1 MIQPTMHQLFRLVLG
16 QKDLSRAG
24 DLFSLD
30 DAEIEDSLTEALEQI
45 KVISSSLDYQTNNND
60 QAVVEIC
67 ITRITTAIRETESIE
82 KHARA
87 LVGLW
92 DSCLE
97 HNLRPAGKDEDTP
110 HAKIASDIMSCI
122 LQNYNRTPVMVLAV
136 PIAVKFLHRGSKELC
151 RNMSNYLSLAA
162 ITKADLLADHTEG
175 IIKSILQGNAMLLR
189 VLPAVYE
196 KQPQPIN
203 RHLAEL
209 LALMSQLEQIEQ
221 YHLLR
226 LLHAAAKKRDVE
238 VVQKCVPFLV
248 RHLKDSTHN
257 DFILNILIE
266 IAGYEPLALSNFLPM
281 LKEIGERF
289 PYLAGQI
296 ARIFGAVG
304 HVDEERA
311 RSCLDYLVSQLAN
324 MEHSF
329 HHILLLEIKNITDV
343 FSSILGPHSRDIFR
357 MSNSFTNI
365 AKLLSRQLENSKA
378 GNGSRKLD
386 AAVAFPEK
394 VGEAKTTEPARG
406 NHEKLQVKIQAFE
419 DKINTEGN
427 TPGSVRRYSLG
438 HVSTEEQ
445 RNIRFG
451 RSRSL
456 ALNTVLTNS
465 VRAEDGEAG
474 ERAGIQASISLSE
487 IDPLSLRMGKLPLRI
502 DTHRS
507 QLRSSSASRPSIVH
521 IEPENMPETVRENVQ
536 EDIPETTS
544 SPEEY
549 QDKLYL
555 HLKENL
561 GKVKA
566 YAMEIARKVPVPDQC
581 DIEDTVKS
589 CVAKLFF
596 TCSLKGQY
604 CLYSRSSFTL
614 ISQAPQ
620 PWIQTMFLF
629 QQSLLPEPLSIQSG
643 SVQFLKALWEK
654 TQARGNHSFE
664 DAMTESTFLQ
674 QKDLD
679 QVQLHLEEVRF
690 FDVFGFSETAGA
702 WQCFMCNNPE
712 KATVVNQDGQPL
724 IEGKLKEKQVRW
736 KLIRRW
742 KTRYFTLAGNQLLFQ
757 KGKSKDDPDD
767 SPIELSKVQSVKAV
781 AKKRRDRSLPRAFE
795 IFTDNKTYVFKA
807 KDEKNA
813 EEWLQCINV
822 ALAQAKERE
831 SREVTTY
838 L

>member
-162 ITKADLLADHTEG
+162 ISKAELLADHTEG
-175 IIKSILQGNAMLLR
+175 IIKSILQGTTNSSLCLFFPLSSSP
-189 VLPAVYE
+189 LPLQA
-196 KQPQPIN
+196 
-203 RHLAEL
+203 
-209 LALMSQLEQIEQ
+209 
-221 YHLLR
+221 
-226 LLHAAAKKRDVE
+226 
-238 VVQKCVPFLV
+238 VQKCVPFLV

-266 IAGYEPLALSNFLPM
+266 IAGYEPLALSSFLPM

-296 ARIFGAVG
+296 ARIFGAAG

-311 RSCLDYLVSQLAN
+311 RSCLGYLVSQLAN

-329 HHILLLEIKNITDV
+329 HHILLLEIKSITDA

-378 GNGSRKLD
+378 GNGSRKTD
-386 AAVAFPEK
+386 SEVGFPEK
-394 VGEAKTTEPARG
+394 VGDAKTTEPARG

-419 DKINTEGN
+419 DKINEEGN

-438 HVSTEEQ
+438 HVSKEEQ

-456 ALNTVLTNS
+456 ALNTMLTNS

-487 IDPLSLRMGKLPLRI
+487 IDPLSLGTGKLPLKI
-502 DTHRS
+502 DTHGS
-507 QLRSSSASRPSIVH
+507 QLRNSSASRPRIVY
-521 IEPENMPETVRENVQ
+521 IEPENMTETVRGNIQKDV
-536 EDIPETTS
+536 PETTS
-544 SPEEY
+544 SPVEH

-566 YAMEIARKVPVPDQC
+566 YAVEIAKKVPVPDQC

-604 CLYSRSSFTL
+604 CLYSKSSFTL

-620 PWIQTMFLF
+620 PWIQIMFLF
-629 QQSLLPEPLSIQSG
+629 QQSLFPEPLSIQSG

-654 TQARGNHSFE
+654 TQARGTHSFE
-664 DAMTESTFLQ
+664 DAMTESTFPQ

-736 KLIRRW
+736 KLIKRW

>member
-1 MIQPTMHQLFRLVLG
+1 MHQLFRLVLG

-136 PIAVKFLHRGSKELC
+136 PIAVKFLHRGNKELC

-162 ITKADLLADHTEG
+162 ITKADLLADHIEG

-209 LALMSQLEQIEQ
+209 LALMSQLEQTEQ

-226 LLHAAAKKRDVE
+226 LLHVAAKRKDVE
-238 VVQKCVPFLV
+238 VVQKCVPFLI

-257 DFILNILIE
+257 DYILNILIE
-266 IAGYEPLALSNFLPM
+266 IAGCEPLALSSFLPM
-281 LKEIGERF
+281 LKEIGERV
-289 PYLAGQI
+289 PYLTGQI

-311 RSCLDYLVSQLAN
+311 RSCLRYLVSQLAN

-329 HHILLLEIKNITDV
+329 HHILLLEIKSITDA

-365 AKLLSRQLENSKA
+365 AKLLSRRLENSAA
-378 GNGSRKLD
+378 GNGRRKTS
-386 AAVAFPEK
+386 AEVGFPEK
-394 VGEAKTTEPARG
+394 LGEAKTMTEEPESED
-406 NHEKLQVKIQAFE
+406 HEKLQVKIQAFE
-419 DKINTEGN
+419 DKINAESN
-427 TPGSVRRYSLG
+427 TPASVRRYSLD
-438 HVSTEEQ
+438 HISKEEQ
-445 RNIRFG
+445 RNIRFS

-456 ALNTVLTNS
+456 ALNTVLTNG
-465 VRAEDGEAG
+465 VKAGDGEAE
-474 ERAGIQASISLSE
+474 ERAGIHASISLSE
-487 IDPLSLRMGKLPLRI
+487 IDPLSHGTGKLPLKI
-502 DTHRS
+502 DAHGS
-507 QLRSSSASRPSIVH
+507 QLRNSSASHPSIVH
-521 IEPENMPETVRENVQ
+521 IESENMPETVKENIQ
-536 EDIPETTS
+536 EAIPETATTS
-544 SPEEY
+544 PIEY

-561 GKVKA
+561 SKVKA
-566 YAMEIARKVPVPDQC
+566 YAMEMAKKVPVPDQC
-581 DIEDTVKS
+581 TIEDTMKS

-596 TCSLKGQY
+596 TCSLKGHY
-604 CLYSRSSFTL
+604 CLYSKSSFIL

-620 PWIQTMFLF
+620 PWIQIMFLF
-629 QQSLLPEPLSIQSG
+629 QQSLFPEPLSIQSG

-654 TQARGNHSFE
+654 TQASGTHSFE
-664 DAMTESTFLQ
+664 DAMTESTFPQ
-674 QKDLD
+674 QKDLE

-736 KLIRRW
+736 KFIKRW

>member
-1 MIQPTMHQLFRLVLG
+1 MHQLFRLVLG

-97 HNLRPAGKDEDTP
+97 HNLKPAGKDEDTP

-162 ITKADLLADHTEG
+162 ISKAELLADHTEG
-175 IIKSILQGNAMLLR
+175 IIKSILQGNTMLLR

-196 KQPQPIN
+196 MQPRPIN

-209 LALMSQLEQIEQ
+209 LALMSQLEQTEQ

-238 VVQKCVPFLV
+238 VVQKCVPFLI
-248 RHLKDSTHN
+248 RHLKNSTHN

-266 IAGYEPLALSNFLPM
+266 IAGYEPLALSSFLPM

-311 RSCLDYLVSQLAN
+311 RSCLGYLVSQLAN

-329 HHILLLEIKNITDV
+329 HHILLLEIKSITDA

-378 GNGSRKLD
+378 GNGSRKTD
-386 AAVAFPEK
+386 AEVGFPEK
-394 VGEAKTTEPARG
+394 VGDAKTTEPAKG

-419 DKINTEGN
+419 DKINAEGN

-438 HVSTEEQ
+438 HVSKEEQ

-456 ALNTVLTNS
+456 ALNTMLTNS
-465 VRAEDGEAG
+465 MRAEDGEAG

-487 IDPLSLRMGKLPLRI
+487 IDPLSLGTGKLPLKI
-502 DTHRS
+502 DTHGS
-507 QLRSSSASRPSIVH
+507 QLRNSSASRPSIVY
-521 IEPENMPETVRENVQ
+521 IEPENMTETVRGNIQ

-544 SPEEY
+544 SPVEY

-581 DIEDTVKS
+581 DIEETVKS

-604 CLYSRSSFTL
+604 CLYSKSSFTL

-620 PWIQTMFLF
+620 PWIQIMFLF
-629 QQSLLPEPLSIQSG
+629 QQ
-643 SVQFLKALWEK
+643 
-654 TQARGNHSFE
+654 
-664 DAMTESTFLQ
+664 
-674 QKDLD
+674 DLD

-736 KLIRRW
+736 KLIKRW

>member
-1 MIQPTMHQLFRLVLG
+1 MHHLFRMVLG

-30 DAEIEDSLTEALEQI
+30 DSEIEDSLTEALEQI
-45 KVISSSLDYQTNNND
+45 KIISSSSDYQTNNND

-82 KHARA
+82 KHAKA

-97 HNLRPAGKDEDTP
+97 HNLRPSGKDEDTP

-122 LQNYNRTPVMVLAV
+122 LQNYNRPPVMALAI
-136 PIAVKFLHRGSKELC
+136 PIAVKFLHRGNKELC

-162 ITKADLLADHTEG
+162 ITKADLLADHTEV
-175 IIKSILQGNAMLLR
+175 IVKSILQGNTMLLR

-203 RHLAEL
+203 GHLSEL
-209 LALMSQLEQIEQ
+209 LALMSQLEQPEQ

-226 LLHAAAKKRDVE
+226 LLHVAAKRK
-238 VVQKCVPFLV
+238 QP
-248 RHLKDSTHN
+248 
-257 DFILNILIE
+257 
-266 IAGYEPLALSNFLPM
+266 
-281 LKEIGERF
+281 
-289 PYLAGQI
+289 
-296 ARIFGAVG
+296 
-304 HVDEERA
+304 EERA
-311 RSCLDYLVSQLAN
+311 RSCLPFLVSQLAN

-329 HHILLLEIKNITDV
+329 HHILLLEIKSITDT
-343 FSSILGPHSRDIFR
+343 FSSILGPQSRDIFR
-357 MSNSFTNI
+357 MSNSFTAI
-365 AKLLSRQLENSKA
+365 AKLLTRQLEATKPRS
-378 GNGSRKLD
+378 GRRKTSTEIE
-386 AAVAFPEK
+386 FPEK
-394 VGEAKTTEPARG
+394 LEGPKLSIAENED
-406 NHEKLQVKIQAFE
+406 HETLQVKIQAFE
-419 DKINTEGN
+419 DKINSESN
-427 TPGSVRRYSLG
+427 TPGSVGRYSLG
-438 HVSTEEQ
+438 QVSKEEKKD
-445 RNIRFG
+445 IRFN
-451 RSRSL
+451 RSKSL
-456 ALNTVLTNS
+456 ALHTVPTKNIS
-465 VRAEDGEAG
+465 SDDGEVAESG
-474 ERAGIQASISLSE
+474 DLPASISLSE
-487 IDPLSLRMGKLPLRI
+487 TDPLHQGNDKSPFKA
-502 DTHRS
+502 DTDGSH
-507 QLRSSSASRPSIVH
+507 LGNSSVSHPGIIH
-521 IEPENMPETVRENVQ
+521 IESENLPETVKENYQ
-536 EDIPETTS
+536 KETPETTP
-544 SPEEY
+544 SPVEY

-561 GKVKA
+561 SQVKA
-566 YAMEIARKVPVPDQC
+566 YAVEIGKKIPVPDQC
-581 DIEDTVKS
+581 TIEDSVKS

-596 TCSLKGQY
+596 TCSLKGHY
-604 CLYSRSSFTL
+604 CLYSKSSFIL
-614 ISQAPQ
+614 ISQEPQ
-620 PWIQTMFLF
+620 LWIQIMFLF
-629 QQSLLPEPLSIQSG
+629 QQSLFPEPLSIQSR
-643 SVQFLKALWEK
+643 SVQFLRSLWEK
-654 TQARGNHSFE
+654 TQAEGAHSFE
-664 DAMTESTFLQ
+664 TAMMESTFLQ

-690 FDVFGFSETAGA
+690 FDVFGFSEAAGA

-724 IEGKLKEKQVRW
+724 MEGKLKEKQVRW
-736 KLIRRW
+736 KFIKRW

-767 SPIELSKVQSVKAV
+767 SPIELSKVQSVKVV
-781 AKKRRDRSLPRAFE
+781 ARKRRDRSLPRAFE

-822 ALAQAKERE
+822 AVAQAKERE

>member
-1 MIQPTMHQLFRLVLG
+1 MHQLFRLVLG

-30 DAEIEDSLTEALEQI
+30 DSEIEDSLTEALEQI
-45 KVISSSLDYQTNNND
+45 KIISSSSDYQTNNND

-82 KHARA
+82 KHAKA

-97 HNLRPAGKDEDTP
+97 HNLRPSGKDEDTP

-122 LQNYNRTPVMVLAV
+122 LQNYNRPPVMVLAI
-136 PIAVKFLHRGSKELC
+136 PIAVKFLHRGNKELC

-162 ITKADLLADHTEG
+162 ITKADLLADHTEV
-175 IIKSILQGNAMLLR
+175 IVKSILQGNAMLLR
-189 VLPAVYE
+189 VLPSVYE

-203 RHLAEL
+203 RHLTEL
-209 LALMSQLEQIEQ
+209 LTLMSQLEQPEQ

-226 LLHAAAKKRDVE
+226 LLYVAAKRKQLE
-238 VVQKCVPFLV
+238 VVQKCIPFLIKN
-248 RHLKDSTHN
+248 LKDSIHR
-257 DFILNILIE
+257 DIILNILIE
-266 IAGYEPLALSNFLPM
+266 IAGYDPVALSSFLPT

-289 PYLAGQI
+289 PYLIGQMV
-296 ARIFGAVG
+296 RIYGAVG
-304 HVDEERA
+304 HVDEVSLPFLSPLPFPPSFFWDFSEFPFLFQTSGEVVVGHQSGH
-311 RSCLDYLVSQLAN
+311 SCPLYAQFDAPPPPPS
-324 MEHSF
+324 
-329 HHILLLEIKNITDV
+329 
-343 FSSILGPHSRDIFR
+343 
-357 MSNSFTNI
+357 
-365 AKLLSRQLENSKA
+365 
-378 GNGSRKLD
+378 
-386 AAVAFPEK
+386 AAVLPDPSPSSGAGWPDGQWTTQGKTSTDIELPEK
-394 VGEAKTTEPARG
+394 LGEVNVTVAKNED
-406 NHEKLQVKIQAFE
+406 HEKLQVKIQAFE
-419 DKINTEGN
+419 DKINAESN
-427 TPGSVRRYSLG
+427 TPGSIRRYSLG
-438 HVSTEEQ
+438 HVSKEE
-445 RNIRFG
+445 RKNIRFN
-451 RSRSL
+451 RSKSL
-456 ALNTVLTNS
+456 ALHTVLAKTGS
-465 VRAEDGEAG
+465 SDCGDDEQS
-474 ERAGIQASISLSE
+474 AGIPGSVSLSE
-487 IDPLSLRMGKLPLRI
+487 IDPLSPGSDKLPLRT
-502 DTHRS
+502 DTHGA
-507 QLRSSSASRPSIVH
+507 QLRNSSASHPSIVH
-521 IEPENMPETVRENVQ
+521 IESGKVEETSKDNFQRETPEKTTNTV
-536 EDIPETTS
+536 
-544 SPEEY
+544 EY

-561 GKVKA
+561 SKVKA
-566 YAMEIARKVPVPDQC
+566 YAMELMKKIPIPDQC
-581 DIEDTVKS
+581 TIEDTVRS

-596 TCSLKGQY
+596 TCSLKGHY
-604 CLYSRSSFTL
+604 CLYSKSSFIL
-614 ISQAPQ
+614 ISQEPQ
-620 PWIQTMFLF
+620 PWIQIMFLF
-629 QQSLLPEPLSIQSG
+629 QQSLFPEPLSIQSD
-643 SVQFLKALWEK
+643 SVQFLRALWEK
-654 TQARGNHSFE
+654 TQAGGAQSFE
-664 DAMTESTFLQ
+664 IAMTQSTFPQ

-736 KLIRRW
+736 KFIKRW

-757 KGKSKDDPDD
+757 KGKSKDDPDE
-767 SPIELSKVQSVKAV
+767 SPIELSKVQSVKVV

-822 ALAQAKERE
+822 AVAQAKERE